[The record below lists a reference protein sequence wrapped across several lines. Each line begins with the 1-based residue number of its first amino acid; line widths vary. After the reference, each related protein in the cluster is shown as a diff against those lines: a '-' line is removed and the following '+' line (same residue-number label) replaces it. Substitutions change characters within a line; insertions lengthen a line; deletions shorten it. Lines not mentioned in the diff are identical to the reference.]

1 MMKRSCAS
9 VGLVLLLLLALPY
22 RAPAPLIYRPGEGWS
37 YEIPGAKGDWRKLR
51 AKDQLDLAQQAFDQK
66 KYKLS
71 LKAAKRVIQLW
82 PLSDYTPK
90 AQYLVGRCYEERKQD
105 ENAFNA
111 YQTLLDRYSKAADV
125 KDVQHRQ
132 FVIALRFLHGQWF
145 KLWGHIPFFPSMDKT
160 ADMFEKI
167 VRYGP
172 YGELGPASQM
182 NIGAAREQEKDY
194 PLAVKAYEVASDR
207 YSEQPQVAA
216 SALYKAA
223 LAYNKQARR
232 ADYDQ
237 SVAGQAISA
246 FTDFMALYPGD
257 PRVADSQRIITQL
270 KSVEALGNFRTAQYY
285 EKEKQWAGALVYYNE
300 VLIKNPSSPLAGQA
314 RQRIE
319 VLAKRTPTQPLAEP
333 K

>member
-1 MMKRSCAS
+1 M
-9 VGLVLLLLLALPY
+9 GLVVLLVLALPY
-22 RAPAPLIYRPGEGWS
+22 RAPAPLIYRPGEGWT
-37 YEIPGAKGDWRKLR
+37 YQMPGAKGDWRKLR
-51 AKDQLDLAQQAFDQK
+51 AKDQLDAAQQAFDQK
-66 KYKLS
+66 KYRLA
-71 LKAAKRVIQLW
+71 LKAAKRVIELW

-90 AQYLVGRCYEERKQD
+90 AQYLIGRCYEARKQD
-105 ENAFNA
+105 EYAFNA
-111 YQTLLDRYSKAADV
+111 YQTMLERYSKAADV

-145 KLWGHIPFFPSMDKT
+145 KLWGYIPFFPSMDKT

-167 VRYGP
+167 VRFGP

-182 NIGAAREQEKDY
+182 DIGAAREKEKDY
-194 PLAVKAYEVASDR
+194 PLAVKAYELASDR
-207 YSEQPQVAA
+207 YNEQPQVAA
-216 SALYKAA
+216 EALYKAA

-246 FTDFMALYPGD
+246 FTDFVALYPND
-257 PRVADSQRIITQL
+257 ARVADSQRIIAQL
-270 KSVEALGNFRTAQYY
+270 QSVEALGNFRVAQYY
-285 EKEKQWAGALVYYNE
+285 EKQKQWAGALVYYNE
-300 VLIKNPSSPLAGQA
+300 VLIKNPSSPLAGHA

-319 VLAKRTPTQPLAEP
+319 ILAKRSPLPSPAQP